1 MPVTSQDLP
10 TTFGPYALTRRLA
23 VGGMAEVYSA
33 TLHGAAPFEK
43 PVAVKRIHAHL
54 SSDDDFVSMLIA
66 EAKLCSR
73 LQHKNVVQTLD
84 LGCIDGAYFIVM
96 ERIEGL
102 DLGLLLHAL
111 RERHELLPWPLASYV
126 VCEICRGLS
135 YAHSHADEHGVPLG
149 IVHRDV
155 SPQNVLVS
163 DGGEVKV
170 ADFGIA
176 KSVVRLS
183 DPEAGVIKGKYFY
196 MSPEQG
202 WGDPL
207 DRRTDIFSAGV
218 VLWESLTGRALRQT
232 QTVTDLL
239 NEVREGRV
247 PPASRTR
254 PGLPSE
260 LDAIIAR
267 ATAHDP
273 ADRYQDAAEMADAL
287 EVLAGTVPDP
297 AERLGTIV
305 RGIESVNAAAPQPL
319 PRTRQRA
326 VVRSAVEQR
335 TPTGATLR
343 YRLEDG
349 EPTVAGLRSP
359 RATALSAGRWVVVA
373 LALGLSAAGV
383 WWFGR
388 GM

>member
-1 MPVTSQDLP
+1 MTSQDLP

-43 PVAVKRIHAHL
+43 PVALKRIHTHL

-73 LQHKNVVQTLD
+73 LQHKNIVQTLD

-102 DLGLLLHAL
+102 DFGLLLHAL
-111 RERHELLPWPLASYV
+111 RERDELLPWPLGSYV
-126 VCEICRGLS
+126 VSEICRGLS
-135 YAHSHADEHGVPLG
+135 YAHSHADAQGTQLG
-149 IVHRDV
+149 IVHRDI
-155 SPQNVLVS
+155 SPQNILVS
-163 DGGEVKV
+163 DRGEVKV

-176 KSVVRLS
+176 KSVARLS

-207 DRRTDIFSAGV
+207 DRHTDVFSAGV
-218 VLWESLTGRALRQT
+218 LLWEALTGRGLRRAR
-232 QTVTDLL
+232 TVTGLL
-239 NEVREGRV
+239 DEVREGLV
-247 PPASRTR
+247 PPPSRTR
-254 PGLPSE
+254 PGIPPE
-260 LDAIIAR
+260 LDTIIAR
-267 ATAHDP
+267 ATAHEP
-273 ADRYQDAAEMADAL
+273 TDRYRDAAEMADAL
-287 EVLAGTVPDP
+287 EAFAATVPDP
-297 AERLGTIV
+297 ADRLGAIV
-305 RGIESVNAAAPQPL
+305 RGIETADLGTPHGLPSTRDRAA
-319 PRTRQRA
+319 
-326 VVRSAVEQR
+326 VRSAIDPR

-349 EPTVAGLRSP
+349 EPTVTGLRSP
-359 RATALSAGRWVVVA
+359 GPSASSVGRWIAVA
-373 LALGLSAAGV
+373 LTLGLSAVGV
-383 WWFGR
+383 WWLGG